1 MNNKD
6 SMPIVALIFAIC
18 GICLMG
24 FANVE
29 KTAMITGGT
38 IAAIIGLVA
47 GGYSVF
53 KVDSKKV
60 CSIIAIIICILT
72 FIMRSMF

>member
-6 SMPIVALIFAIC
+6 SLPIVALIFAIC

-29 KTAMITGGT
+29 KTSMIIGGT
-38 IAAIIGLVA
+38 ISAIIGLIA
-47 GGYSVF
+47 GVYSIF
-53 KVDSKKV
+53 KVDTKKG